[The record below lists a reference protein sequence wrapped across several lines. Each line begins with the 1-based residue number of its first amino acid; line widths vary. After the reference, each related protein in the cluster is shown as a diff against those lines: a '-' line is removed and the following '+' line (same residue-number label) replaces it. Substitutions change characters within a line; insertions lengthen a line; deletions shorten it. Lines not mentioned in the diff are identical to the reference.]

1 MKTEPK
7 PNVAARRLAGAVV
20 AALAAVSGTALAQ
33 SQAPQSGYVTSAS
46 GSTVVSNYGECWR
59 GGAAPKDMAPCPPAA
74 TTRSATAAAGATPE
88 RTQLAQS
95 GGPDRLAP
103 APGRGATPASAGA
116 GAGVMEQG
124 YVNSPEGVNVRNP
137 YGQCWRAG
145 YWTPAMASEPCDA
158 VARASVPP
166 PVVAAA
172 PQPEPA
178 PAPQARPEPAP
189 LVQAAPEPPRPVLQK
204 VTLSTDVLFEFNKA
218 ELRESGKQKL
228 DEIAEGLKD
237 AKVDEILAIGHADRI
252 ASEEYNRKLSEDRAQ
267 AVKTYLAQKGF
278 GEDKVRIEGRGEQ
291 QPVTGEDCAK
301 MGPER
306 ASNKKLVNCL
316 QPDRRVEIEVF
327 GTREVAATGEQPA
340 AGATAGQAGS
350 GAGSSSGSSGSAR

>member
-1 MKTEPK
+1 MMTGSK

-33 SQAPQSGYVTSAS
+33 SQAQQSGYVTSAS
-46 GSTVVSNYGECWR
+46 GNNVVSNYGECWR
-59 GGAAPKDMAPCPPAA
+59 GGFAPQGQAACPPAA
-74 TTRSATAAAGATPE
+74 TRTATAAVGATPPRE
-88 RTQLAQS
+88 QLAQS
-95 GGPDRLAP
+95 SARERAQIAP
-103 APGRGATPASAGA
+103 AAGGATPASASA
-116 GAGVMEQG
+116 GAGVMEPG

-145 YWTPAMASEPCDA
+145 HWTPAMASEPCDA
-158 VARASVPP
+158 TARASAPA

-189 LVQAAPEPPRPVLQK
+189 LVQAEPPRPVLQK

-218 ELRESGKQKL
+218 ELREGGKQKL

-237 AKVDEILAIGHADRI
+237 ARVDEILAIGHADRI
-252 ASEEYNRKLSEDRAQ
+252 ASEDYNRKLSEARAQ
-267 AVKTYLAQKGF
+267 AVKTYLAQKGC
-278 GEDKVRIEGRGEQ
+278 GEDKVSVEGRGEE
-291 QPVTGEDCAK
+291 QPVTGDDCAK

-306 ASNKKLVNCL
+306 GSNKKLVNCL

-340 AGATAGQAGS
+340 AGATSGPTGS
-350 GAGSSSGSSGSAR
+350 SAGSSPSGAAR